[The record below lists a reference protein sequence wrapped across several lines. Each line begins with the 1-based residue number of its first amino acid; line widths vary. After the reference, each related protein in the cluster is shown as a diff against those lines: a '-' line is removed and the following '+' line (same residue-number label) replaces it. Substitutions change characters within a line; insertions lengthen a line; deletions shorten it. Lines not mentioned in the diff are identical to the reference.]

1 MTVSGAPVT
10 YAAVIQGGVHATCIS
25 HRTTLFIQLTSSSLN
40 ERERA
45 KVGFVPIWNSRLQ
58 TIAAAVCNVNGTA
71 YRHSGSQRY
80 SPMRRYVRSFIH
92 PRQRRKM
99 LTAFK
104 ATLIVYSDGLAI
116 FRTVGYM
123 RLAVPYTQQDD
134 YSPWHGPRLFH
145 SPAISKICCER
156 EAEKRILMKDQKW
169 QLGWPSFDHHCWPR
183 RTRNVAKD
191 RR

>member
-1 MTVSGAPVT
+1 MHQSRTRRSSKEACT
-10 YAAVIQGGVHATCIS
+10 QLASVIELHYSYNS
-25 HRTTLFIQLTSSSLN
+25 HLVLSMR
-40 ERERA
+40 ERARERA

-156 EAEKRILMKDQKW
+156 EAEKRILMTDQKW